1 MEQKFNFVINLL
13 IKVWRSLDVISNTQV
28 VLDYVLVRWILTFRV
43 LMLEMLGAWR
53 DVYDFLRL

>member
-28 VLDYVLVRWILTFRV
+28 VLDYVLVRWILIF
-43 LMLEMLGAWR
+43 
-53 DVYDFLRL
+53 